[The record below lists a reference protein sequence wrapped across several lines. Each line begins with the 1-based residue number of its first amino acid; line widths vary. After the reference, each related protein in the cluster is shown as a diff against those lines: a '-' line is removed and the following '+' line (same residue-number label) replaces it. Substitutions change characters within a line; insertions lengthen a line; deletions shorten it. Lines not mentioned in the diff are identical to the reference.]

1 MFSFEN
7 YPNLLPFQFQGWQ
20 TDIFLSSYL
29 LYSLAPVPLWSATLP
44 PTSVASSTSKTAS
57 TPSHLLLWAQVFPVP
72 ESKPCVFHRTFQSCV
87 ELDLQ
92 QIGFYYILCLL
103 YSIYLL
109 FILYLLYSII
119 QTLCAIFQNAK
130 STQSCL
136 DLSFWMAFNSASAP
150 IDIQQSLSVWFESH
164 FLQGI
169 FERCI
174 EQFCKATQ
182 LSIWFS
188 PHFIVWLGHRFAL
201 KQAPHGFKV
210 PWKYLRIRN
219 IAFARARLFL
229 FICPCFYFRHLLQF
243 ILTL

>member
-150 IDIQQSLSVWFESH
+150 IDIQQSLSVWFEFKNLIS
-164 FLQGI
+164 F
-169 FERCI
+169 
-174 EQFCKATQ
+174 KASLKDV
-182 LSIWFS
+182 LS
-188 PHFIVWLGHRFAL
+188 
-201 KQAPHGFKV
+201 
-210 PWKYLRIRN
+210 N
-219 IAFARARLFL
+219 FARQHNFPFDFQRILFFGLVIDLLSSRLHMVLRFHGS
-229 FICPCFYFRHLLQF
+229 I
-243 ILTL
+243 